1 MATTRPSSGKTAR
14 ISMARLLLE
23 RLVAMPIE
31 TGKALKYSA
40 ISGRIATHGISSW
53 RRALVE
59 RRSHHR
65 PAAASANAGTMG
77 KTYCGI
83 FELASEKKT
92 SGTKI
97 HKLKNTQRGSR
108 TSEGKYLLRHAAAA
122 IATEHGSVPISN
134 I

>member
-1 MATTRPSSGKTAR
+1 
-14 ISMARLLLE
+14 MARLLLE
-23 RLVAMPIE
+23 RFAAMPIE
-31 TGKALKYSA
+31 RGKALKYSA
-40 ISGRIATHGISSW
+40 TNGRTATHGISSG

-59 RRSHHR
+59 RRSLHR
-65 PAAASANAGTMG
+65 PAAASAKAGTMG

-108 TSEGKYLLRHAAAA
+108 TCEGICLLRHA
-122 IATEHGSVPISN
+122 
-134 I
+134 